1 MEIKKN
7 INPVHKIVVEANLN
21 QYYDSMMAIS
31 KKIKKAN
38 VKLEYLMNF
47 LKTRLSIWEYS
58 MNVIE
63 KYSTTVKRRNEYISD
78 SKYLILNLL
87 KTKSDISE

>member
-1 MEIKKN
+1 
-7 INPVHKIVVEANLN
+7 
-21 QYYDSMMAIS
+21 
-31 KKIKKAN
+31 
-38 VKLEYLMNF
+38 MNF

-78 SKYLILNLL
+78 SKYLILNLVR
-87 KTKSDISE
+87 TKSEINEYRR